1 MNKTVSINLGGMF
14 FHIDENAYQKLNRY
28 FDAIRRSLSPDGK
41 DEIMSDIEARIAEL
55 LSEKIKTDK
64 QVVGMREIDE
74 VIAVMGE
81 PEDYKIDE
89 ETTGSKSG
97 GFSGNF
103 NFTESAG
110 STFEYYRTKKF
121 FRDEDNAVIGGVC
134 AGLSHYFRI
143 EPLWIRIIF
152 ILTLIMSVGTTSLV
166 YVILW
171 ILIPPA
177 VTTAEKL
184 EMRGEPI
191 NISNIEK
198 KVREEFNNVNDR
210 LKNVDYDKLNNNLKN
225 AGGRVGS
232 GVRSIFRVLGRIVGA
247 FLVFIGGIW
256 LGGLLIALL
265 ITLFATTATAPFW
278 YPYIELYNVTDAPIW
293 LVAICSFFTIALPV
307 LGMFLLGLRILIP
320 HIRTVN
326 NVVGSAM
333 VMMWIASV
341 AGCVYFGMRQGGS
354 YTHDGKIVTSHEL
367 NLTKSDTLKIRMRYN
382 TYFANDAWDTD
393 RVRPEQDSL
402 GNDILYSNNVSFFVN
417 KAEGKKAYIQIEK
430 VASGNSKVEGRSTAE
445 KIKYGFK
452 MEGSTLVLDNYL
464 ITDIANK
471 WHDQNVEVH
480 LYLPEGFKLKLDSTM
495 QRYDESDDNF
505 FNLWFDNDRHIY
517 EMGSN
522 KVYCEDCI
530 DENGEQKDSRW
541 QDENN
546 DIIEIN
552 EPPMTEAE
560 IKQMEAETRADMKA
574 TADDLKEQAKQMKK
588 DAEEMAKNAAEMA
601 KEATKP

>member
-64 QVVGMREIDE
+64 QVVSLREIDE

-89 ETTGSKSG
+89 ETTGST
-97 GFSGNF
+97 SGNF
-103 NFTESAG
+103 NNFGTTAG
-110 STFEYYRTKKF
+110 QTFEYYRTKKF
-121 FRDEDNAVIGGVC
+121 FRDEDSAVIGGVC
-134 AGLSHYFRI
+134 AGLAHYVRI

-152 ILTLIMSVGTTSLV
+152 ILTLIMSFGTTSLV

-177 VTTAEKL
+177 LTTAEKL

-210 LKNVDYDKLNNNLKN
+210 LKNVDYDKLNTTFKSG
-225 AGGRVGS
+225 ADRVGS
-232 GVRSIFRVLGRIVGA
+232 GVRSIIRAIGRVIGA
-247 FLVFIGGIW
+247 LLVFVGGIW

-278 YPYIELYNVTDAPIW
+278 YPYIELFNVTDAPIW
-293 LVAICSFFTIALPV
+293 LVAICTFFSVALPV

-326 NVVGSAM
+326 SVVGSAM
-333 VMMWIASV
+333 VMIWIASI

-354 YTHDGKIVTSHEL
+354 YSHDGKIITTHDL
-367 NLTKSDTLKIRMRYN
+367 NISKNDTLKIRMRYN
-382 TYFANDAWDTD
+382 SYFANDAWDTD
-393 RVRPEQDSL
+393 DVRPEQDSL
-402 GNDILYSNNVSFFVN
+402 GNDILYSNNISFFIN
-417 KAEGKKAYIQIEK
+417 KAEGKKAYLQIEK
-430 VASGNSKVEGRSTAE
+430 IASGNSKAEGRATAE

-452 MEGSTLVLDNYL
+452 LDGSTLVLDNYL

-471 WHDQNVEVH
+471 WHDQNVEIH
-480 LYLPEGFKLKLDSTM
+480 LYLPEGIKFKADSTL
-495 QRYDESDDNF
+495 QHYDETDDNF
-505 FNLWFDNDRHIY
+505 FNLWFDNDRHVY
-517 EMGSN
+517 EVGNS

-541 QDENN
+541 QDDNAV
-546 DIIEIN
+546 IGA
-552 EPPMTEAE
+552 PMTDAE
-560 IKQMEAETRADMKA
+560 MKALETETRETMKE
-574 TADDLKEQAKQMKK
+574 TAADLKEQAKQMKK
-588 DAEEMAKNAAEMA
+588 DAEEMAKNAEDMA
-601 KEATKP
+601 KEAKLP